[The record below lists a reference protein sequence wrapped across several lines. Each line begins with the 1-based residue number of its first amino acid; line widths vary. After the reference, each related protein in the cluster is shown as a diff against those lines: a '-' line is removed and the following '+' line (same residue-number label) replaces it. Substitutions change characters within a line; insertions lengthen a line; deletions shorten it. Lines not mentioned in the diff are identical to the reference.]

1 MERLRKIG
9 SVAGVHS
16 SRVGTSTLGL
26 GFEKLDR
33 GVFDPEKAYDS
44 VAASGVKWVRIQS
57 GWARTETAKGVY
69 DFAWLDS
76 VVDNLLRRGLEP
88 WMCLCYGN
96 GLYTARA
103 AEVFGA
109 VGCPPVESPEEMRA
123 WLRYVT
129 AVVKHFSNRIK
140 WFEIWNEPDYISCWK
155 LGVDG
160 TAYGKFALETA
171 RAVRA
176 ADPGVRIVGG
186 AATNQDLG
194 WVTDVINTGAV
205 RMFDAWSFHSY
216 NVDERTSVYRVRAVK
231 ALCLREKP
239 DLIFFQGETGAQSRS
254 DGAGGLAGHA
264 WTPRRQAKFLS
275 RVMLAHLFEG
285 VMCNSFFSCLDM
297 IEALDGKVGDKASYM
312 DFGYFGVL
320 GAEFDENGVATG
332 NYTPK
337 PSYRALQI
345 LAAVFREKYTVEQLP
360 VQPCWA
366 PVWSGRIAR
375 NDDFF
380 ADLIM
385 QGFSRP
391 DGSMALACW
400 KPAEL
405 LTTDYESTFSVEA
418 AGVPGAPRMV
428 DMLDGGVYEI
438 PERMI
443 ERSAN
448 GAMVLKNLPLADYP
462 RLLTFGNF
470 ILGEYEND

>member
-1 MERLRKIG
+1 METLRKIG
-9 SVAGVHS
+9 EVAPVS
-16 SRVGTSTLGL
+16 SSQVGTSTLGL

-33 GVFDPEKAYDS
+33 GLFDPEKAYDS

-57 GWARTETAKGVY
+57 GWARTEKEKGVY

-96 GLYTARA
+96 GLYSPRA

-109 VGCPPVESPEEMRA
+109 VGCPPIESEEERRA
-123 WLRYVT
+123 WLNYVT
-129 AVVKHFSNRIK
+129 ATVKHFSGRIR

-155 LGVDG
+155 PGVDG
-160 TAYGKFALETA
+160 AAYGRFALETA
-171 RAVRA
+171 RAIREA
-176 ADPGVRIVGG
+176 AGGVRIAGG

-205 RMFDAWSFHSY
+205 KMFDAWSYHSY
-216 NVDERTSVYRVRAVK
+216 NVDERVSVYRVRAVK
-231 ALCLREKP
+231 QLCLRANP
-239 DLIFFQGETGAQSRS
+239 DLVFFQGETGAQSRS

-275 RVMLAHLFEG
+275 RIMLAHLCEE
-285 VMCNSFFSCLDM
+285 VQCNSFFSCMDM
-297 IEALDGKVGDKASYM
+297 VEALDGKVGDRASYM
-312 DFGYFGVL
+312 DYGYFGVL
-320 GAEFDENGVATG
+320 GADFDENGIAAG
-332 NYTPK
+332 NFTPK
-337 PSYRALQI
+337 PSYRALQA
-345 LAAVFREKYTVEQLP
+345 LAAIFRERFTIEQLP

-375 NDDFF
+375 HEDLFT
-380 ADLIM
+380 DLIM
-385 QGFSRP
+385 QGFARP
-391 DGSMALACW
+391 DGSMALAYW

-405 LTTDYESTFSVEA
+405 LTTDYESTVSVEA
-418 AGVPGAPRMV
+418 AGVPDIPRV
-428 DMLDGGVYEI
+428 ADMLDGSIYEI

-448 GAMVLKNLPLADYP
+448 GAMVLRNLPITDYP
-462 RLLTFGNF
+462 LLLTFGNF
-470 ILGEYEND
+470 IPGGPDHD